1 MGFFPSC
8 THAIKALLRLQK
20 EPRSGLAAITHE
32 EDVRSQTDAWRKG
45 GCVLSCPILSVSLP
59 RVCRDVLSM
68 EPGPLTETLS
78 FRTPHT
84 QASSSK
90 SPDNDVL

>member
-1 MGFFPSC
+1 MGSFPSC

-45 GCVLSCPILSVSLP
+45 GCVLSCPILSCFPPTCLQRRP
-59 RVCRDVLSM
+59 QHGTRALDGDIAI
-68 EPGPLTETLS
+68 PDP
-78 FRTPHT
+78 PHPSQFIQVT
-84 QASSSK
+84 R
-90 SPDNDVL
+90 